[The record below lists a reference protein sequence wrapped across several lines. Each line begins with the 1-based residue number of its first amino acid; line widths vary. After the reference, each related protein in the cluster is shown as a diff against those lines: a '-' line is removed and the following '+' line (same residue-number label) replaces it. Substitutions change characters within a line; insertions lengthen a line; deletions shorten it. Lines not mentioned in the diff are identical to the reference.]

1 MFLKLYC
8 LLFIFLIGFT
18 SCKEVGVNTKKQL
31 EIISLNYN
39 GLEPYL
45 NKKDDTVYVINFWA
59 TWCKPCIEELPYF
72 EDLQE
77 NYKDKKVT
85 VLLVSLDMPNQLE
98 TRLKPYVK
106 EKELKAQVILMND
119 PNQNNWIP
127 KIDPHWDGAIP
138 ATLIYNK
145 EKRMFY
151 AKSFNYSELEKT
163 VKQFIP

>member
-1 MFLKLYC
+1 MFLKLHY
-8 LLFIFLIGFT
+8 LIFIFLIGFL
-18 SCKEVGVNTKKQL
+18 SCKEKSINKDKQL
-31 EIISLNYN
+31 EVISLNYE

-72 EDLQE
+72 EKLLE
-77 NYKDKKVT
+77 NYKDKKVK
-85 VLLVSLDMPNQLE
+85 VLLISLDMPTQLDK
-98 TRLKPYVK
+98 RLIPYVK
-106 EKELKAQVILMND
+106 EHQLKAQVILLND
-119 PNQNNWIP
+119 PDQNNWIP

-145 EKRMFY
+145 EYRRFY

-163 VKQFIP
+163 VKQFML